1 MDAFFFM
8 INYKIQ
14 NISKTYSNPNSD
26 SLTVFKDLSLSLES
40 NQIVSIV
47 GASGVGKSTLLHII
61 GSIDS
66 PTTGS
71 LLYKDDDTELDLLNC
86 SDSKLNSFRNKKL
99 GFIFQFHHLLP
110 EFTALENVMI
120 PAMIAN
126 AKKKNFEAKA
136 KDLLQFVG
144 ISNRADHKPKKMS
157 GGEQQRVAI
166 ARAIIN
172 DPKILI
178 ADEPTGN
185 LDSRNSE
192 IISELFIRINKEF
205 GTTILTATHSMDFAA
220 IAPIRY
226 EMKPDGLIKLS

>member
-1 MDAFFFM
+1 M
-8 INYKIQ
+8 IKYNIQ
-14 NISKTYSNPNSD
+14 NISKTYTNPNSD
-26 SLTVFKDLSLSLES
+26 SLTVFKDLSLTLES

-61 GSIDS
+61 GSIDT

-71 LLYKDDDTELDLLNC
+71 LQYSDDNTELDLLNC
-86 SDSKLNSFRNKKL
+86 NESKLNNFRNSKL

-110 EFTALENVMI
+110 EFTAIENVMI

-126 AKKKNFEAKA
+126 AKKKDYEEKA
-136 KDLLQFVG
+136 KELLDFVG
-144 ISNRADHKPKKMS
+144 ISNRASHKPKKMS

-185 LDSRNSE
+185 LDTRNSE

-205 GTTILTATHSMDFAA
+205 GTTILTATHSKEFAL

-226 EMKPDGLIKLS
+226 EMKPDGLINLS

>member
-1 MDAFFFM
+1 M

-26 SLTVFKDLSLSLES
+26 SLTVFKDLSLTLES

-71 LLYKDDDTELDLLNC
+71 LHYKDDETDLDLLNC
-86 SDSKLNSFRNKKL
+86 SESKLNNFRNTRL

-126 AKKKNFEAKA
+126 AKKKDFEAKA
-136 KDLLQFVG
+136 KELLQFVG

-226 EMKPDGLIKLS
+226 EMKPDGLINIS

>member
-1 MDAFFFM
+1 M
-8 INYKIQ
+8 IKYNIQ
-14 NISKTYSNPNSD
+14 NISKTYTNPNSD
-26 SLTVFKDLSLSLES
+26 SLTVFKDLSLNLES

-61 GSIDS
+61 GSIDT

-71 LLYKDDDTELDLLNC
+71 LHYSDYNMELDLLNC
-86 SDSKLNSFRNKKL
+86 NESKLNNFRNSKL

-126 AKKKNFEAKA
+126 TKKKDYEAKA
-136 KDLLQFVG
+136 KELLEFVG
-144 ISNRADHKPKKMS
+144 ISNRASYKPKKMS

-205 GTTILTATHSMDFAA
+205 GTTILTATHSKEFAA

-226 EMKPDGLIKLS
+226 EMKPDGLTNIS

>member
-1 MDAFFFM
+1 M
-8 INYKIQ
+8 INYNIQ

-26 SLTVFKDLSLSLES
+26 SLTVFKDLSLTLES

-61 GSIDS
+61 GSIDT
-66 PTTGS
+66 PTTG
-71 LLYKDDDTELDLLNC
+71 LLHYKDDNTDLDLLNC
-86 SDSKLNSFRNKKL
+86 PESKLNAFRNSKL

-126 AKKKNFEAKA
+126 SKKKVFEAKA
-136 KDLLQFVG
+136 KELLQFVG

-172 DPKILI
+172 DPRILI

-185 LDSRNSE
+185 LDSKNSE
-192 IISELFIRINKEF
+192 VISDLFIRINKEF
-205 GTTILTATHSMDFAA
+205 GTTILTATHSKEFAA

-226 EMKPDGLIKLS
+226 EMKPDGLINIS